1 MTSFPSPRRALEGS
15 LEREREDL
23 EGLFADVVV
32 AVFGEEAEDVATAEV
47 ADAGLDGAA
56 AALLGI
62 HDQRDD
68 TYLGVHVRVS
78 PVLAQRLAARMM
90 APQEPTRED
99 LLDAV
104 GELGNIAG
112 GHVKSLLFTSGRLS
126 LPSAALD
133 GAGLPPAREGA
144 PQPTVIRA
152 TVLGEVAELAL
163 VPHVDGDGL
172 LWPPSAPSDEPSEV
186 LQEAQ
191 S

>member
-1 MTSFPSPRRALEGS
+1 MTSLPSPRRALEGS

-32 AVFGEEAEDVATAEV
+32 AVLGEEASDVTTGTTP
-47 ADAGLDGAA
+47 DAGLDDGA
-56 AALLGI
+56 AALLAI

-68 TYLGVHVRVS
+68 TYLGVRVRVTRA
-78 PVLAQRLAARMM
+78 LAQQLAARMM
-90 APQEPTRED
+90 ASEEPGRDEV
-99 LLDAV
+99 LDAV

-126 LPSAALD
+126 LPSATLD
-133 GAGLPPAREGA
+133 PAGLPAAREGA
-144 PQPTVIRA
+144 PEPTVIRA
-152 TVLGEVAELAL
+152 VVLGEAAELAL
-163 VPHVDGDGL
+163 VPHVEGDGL
-172 LWPPSAPSDEPSEV
+172 VWPPADASEEFPEV